1 MSDPTPP
8 LTEQDYEALLDA
20 AAKIHG
26 ITIRPEWRAM
36 AILNLKITGDAAR
49 FVEAFA
55 LDDEAEPASIF
66 VA

>member
-1 MSDPTPP
+1 MSDPTSS
-8 LTEQDYEALLDA
+8 LAEQDYEALLDA

-36 AILNLKITGDAAR
+36 VILNLKITGDAAK
-49 FVEAFA
+49 FVEAFP

-66 VA
+66 IA